1 MLKKI
6 YEKILA
12 AFDSWD
18 VFGFVAAMA
27 ELATFV
33 KESWGGDAPPEG
45 AQSAP
50 MAEAPE
56 DVLGYMRSYCEC
68 ADEAQAV
75 QRGLFGGNFDWMGLM
90 IKLIGLFSGL
100 GKAPKAAK
108 KS

>member
-12 AFDSWD
+12 SFDSWD

-27 ELATFV
+27 ELAAYV
-33 KESWGGDAPPEG
+33 KDQWGGDAPPEG
-45 AQSAP
+45 AAAAP
-50 MAEAPE
+50 MAEATDP
-56 DVLGYMRSYCEC
+56 LAYMRSYCEC
-68 ADEAQAV
+68 KDEAQAV